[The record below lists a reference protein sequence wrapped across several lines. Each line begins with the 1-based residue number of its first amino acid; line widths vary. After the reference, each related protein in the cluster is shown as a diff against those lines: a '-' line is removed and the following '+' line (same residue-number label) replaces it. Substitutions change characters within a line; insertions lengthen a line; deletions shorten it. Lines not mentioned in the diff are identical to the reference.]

1 MGKNCNLKQLKW
13 IFKKAIVLIEFCENK
28 LIDDSV
34 AKEIEDYVDKVCMD
48 SKNNAYCLDIML
60 DVLSAINRESKM
72 WIYDSMPQELK
83 DYANKRIKESGI
95 VMVPGHYPVFE
106 SKEHVD
112 KWIEMMQALFDN
124 AKKD

>member
-1 MGKNCNLKQLKW
+1 MG
-13 IFKKAIVLIEFCENK
+13 
-28 LIDDSV
+28 
-34 AKEIEDYVDKVCMD
+34 
-48 SKNNAYCLDIML
+48 
-60 DVLSAINRESKM
+60 
-72 WIYDSMPQELK
+72 IYDSMPQELK

-112 KWIEMMQALFDN
+112 EWIEMMQKAYADYFGEGN